1 MGVLVGDRQQRGVFG
16 GVLALVRVSAVGWGS
31 DSLET
36 AGVGAD
42 SFNSTD
48 SSMHT
53 RLLEGPISGSAG
65 TWISDVSTVAG
76 GVEALAGCRVSAQ
89 GLALT

>member
-1 MGVLVGDRQQRGVFG
+1 MGVLVGDRQQRGVCW
-16 GVLALVRVSAVGWGS
+16 GVLALVRVSAVGRWS

-53 RLLEGPISGSAG
+53 RLLDGGPHLRKRRDLEIRCV
-65 TWISDVSTVAG
+65 DG
-76 GVEALAGCRVSAQ
+76 GGRR
-89 GLALT
+89 